1 MLWAPLLPVTSQAP
15 IASNSFTSILKWTY
29 LPEYGSIWERSQI
42 WDGWWVFLS
51 TFSRAVADCWLGCKQ
66 TERYLFVC
74 SLLTLKWCF
83 ESVQTITFLERLK
96 KKSFFWQKKAIQNR
110 KLTSTT
116 TPQPYP
122 LLMEQDLEVRRLDV
136 ISAVKYDLYKE
147 TAFCDVLFNSFKCHL
162 PWFIALMSLKWIS
175 FFFLQPSAKIS

>member
-1 MLWAPLLPVTSQAP
+1 MQNKREVWLKQSCFLLHYLLGCWPNTQRTFRIFCSGVSPLHVLWAPLLPVTSQAP

-29 LPEYGSIWERSQI
+29 LPEYGSIWEGSQI

-96 KKSFFWQKKAIQNR
+96 KKKVFSDKRRQSRIENSLPQLHPNR
-110 KLTSTT
+110 IPCWWSK
-116 TPQPYP
+116 
-122 LLMEQDLEVRRLDV
+122 
-136 ISAVKYDLYKE
+136 IWKYV
-147 TAFCDVLFNSFKCHL
+147 A
-162 PWFIALMSLKWIS
+162 WM
-175 FFFLQPSAKIS
+175 